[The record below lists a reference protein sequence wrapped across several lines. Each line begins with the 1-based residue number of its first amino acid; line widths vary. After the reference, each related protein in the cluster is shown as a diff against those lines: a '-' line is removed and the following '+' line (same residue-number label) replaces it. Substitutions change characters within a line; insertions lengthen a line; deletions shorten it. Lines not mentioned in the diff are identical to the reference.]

1 MLYALLHFLH
11 VLAVVV
17 WVGGMF
23 FAHVALRPALVELPG
38 AQRLP
43 LMHGVLRR
51 FLAWAG
57 GAALLTLGTGLWMM
71 GRTAKQ
77 VVQSGGSFQMPL
89 AWTLM
94 AALGVLMLLIY
105 GHIRFALFKRFER
118 AMAGGTPEA
127 AAQALASLR
136 QWMLV
141 NLLLGITVIA
151 VALLRF

>member
-23 FAHVALRPALVELPG
+23 FAHVALRPAVAELPG
-38 AQRLP
+38 PQRLL
-43 LMHGVLRR
+43 LMQGVLRR

-77 VVQSGGSFQMPL
+77 VVQSGGHFQMPL
-89 AWTLM
+89 AWTAM
-94 AALGVLMLLIY
+94 AALGVLMVLIY
-105 GHIRFALFKRFER
+105 GHIRFALFKRFVR
-118 AMAGGTPEA
+118 AMDAQQGEA
-127 AAQALASLR
+127 AAQALATLR
-136 QWMLV
+136 LWMLI
-141 NLLLGITVIA
+141 NLLLGLSVIA